1 MDTIRKRIYL
11 AGMLHDIGKF
21 YQRASGS
28 FNADDN
34 NLKKQ
39 SEKIAD
45 YICPK
50 KENDRP
56 THQHVIWTNE
66 FFEQM
71 EKSLKLFS
79 SVKDNDD
86 HPFHVNAWA
95 TDAITDDNIANLA
108 SNHHRP
114 ATDLQKIITLADWW
128 SAGIDRPDN
137 YEEKDNIFKGGIR
150 FHNYKSVPL
159 FSIFNELNTGD
170 QTKINSNTFV
180 FKPRKL
186 EVEDVFPIKY
196 VQDDVHDLQKD
207 YADLW
212 KEFIKE
218 FARLPLDSFRGFEE
232 SLSFLLRKYTWAI
245 PSNTVDKA
253 NVSLFDHLKT
263 TAAFADCL
271 YVASQHEEYKEAFDL
286 AGKYP
291 ILKQGYY
298 PVMLL
303 GVDISGIQ
311 SFIYDIAS
319 NKAAKSLKG
328 RSFYLQLLADAILMK
343 FYRHQAIE
351 AMSAHVLYAAGGKFF
366 MLLPNTPEVK
376 EAIIE
381 IKNEI
386 DTELWEEHKGRLS
399 VHMDVVPFAY
409 HSQFINNKAESW
421 ISILNKSEKLQ
432 VGALWKALNEKL
444 SAQKNRKFVN
454 LIRDDYDAFF
464 NPQDRRLKVSG
475 KLGQCAVTGDEF
487 QNEQEKVPLDK
498 ESEKYVSKSVYN
510 QIKLGQDLKDVDYI
524 IVFKENSDKDDYLK
538 NRARASINILG
549 TNFYLFDK
557 NELIKELPGYTQI
570 SSADISTFYCIN
582 TTGFLDAEI
591 KGKSITYGYKFYG
604 GNEQAYFRDD
614 DGTVIYSDKNH
625 KKAKTFEDLAI
636 DDKGDSTSLGV
647 LRMDIDNLGT
657 LFIKGLPEKSMSF
670 SAYSTLSFN
679 LELFFSGYLNTIR
692 DENEF
697 RDWVNILYS
706 GGDDLFVI
714 GRWDKVILFAEQV
727 QKRFKQFTGRDDITI
742 SGGMVMVGRKFPIAK
757 AADMAGDA
765 EKAAKNYGE
774 GKLKNA
780 FCFLGQTISWKHEF
794 GLVKILKDTLMSF
807 MTGQGGIQP
816 LSKALLHQIMR
827 FKAMKDGND
836 LKYLWL
842 SAYYF
847 KRYRERYC
855 KDNNADAERFINDI
869 TRKIVDGD
877 PQSNIETGSRY
888 LDLLALA
895 TRWCELELK
904 LKTKA

>member
-1 MDTIRKRIYL
+1 MDNIRKRIYL

-28 FNADDN
+28 FDGDEN
-34 NLKKQ
+34 NLKEQ
-39 SEKIAD
+39 SKKIAD

-66 FFEQM
+66 FFEQL
-71 EKSLKLFS
+71 EKSLRLFS

-86 HPFHVNAWA
+86 HPFHVNAWSS
-95 TDAITDDNIANLA
+95 DSITDDNIANLA

-114 ATDLQKIITLADWW
+114 ATKLQKIITLADWW

-137 YEEKDNIFKGGIR
+137 YEEKDNIIKGGLK
-150 FHNYKSVPL
+150 FSNFKSVPL
-159 FSIFNELNTGD
+159 FSVFNDLKTEAQSVEAVDSYVFQPGEL
-170 QTKINSNTFV
+170 
-180 FKPRKL
+180 KL
-186 EVEDVFPIKY
+186 TDVFPQKY
-196 VQDDVHDLQKD
+196 TQDDVHDLTKV
-207 YADLW
+207 YAELW
-212 KEFIKE
+212 NDFSEEIKN
-218 FARLPLDSFRGFEE
+218 LPFDSFRGFEE
-232 SLSFLLRKYTWAI
+232 SLSFLLKKYTWAI

-271 YVASQHEEYKEAFDL
+271 YVASQHEEYREAFDL

-409 HSQFINNKAESW
+409 HSQFINNKAISW
-421 ISILNKSEKLQ
+421 ISIRNKSEKLQ
-432 VGALWKALNEKL
+432 VGALWKTLNEKL
-444 SAQKNRKFVN
+444 AAQKNRKFVN

-464 NPQDRRLKVSG
+464 NPQDGRLKVSG
-475 KLGQCAVTGDEF
+475 ELGQCAVTGDEF
-487 QNEQEKVPLDK
+487 QPGNKRIPLVKD
-498 ESEKYVSKSVYN
+498 SETYVTQSVYN
-510 QIKLGQDLKDVDYI
+510 QIKLGQDLKDVDYL
-524 IVFKENSDKDDYLK
+524 IVFKDDPDKDEYLK

-557 NELIKELPGYTQI
+557 NELIKDLPGYNQI

-582 TTGFLDAEI
+582 KTSFLDAEI

-604 GNEQAYFRDD
+604 GNEQAYFRDE
-614 DGTVIYSDKNH
+614 DGTIIYSEKNH

-636 DDKGDSTSLGV
+636 NEKGESTSLGV
-647 LRMDIDNLGT
+647 LRMDIDNLGS

-679 LELFFSGYLNTIR
+679 LELFFSGYLNIIR
-692 DENEF
+692 DEKEF

-706 GGDDLFVI
+706 GGDDLFIV

-757 AADMAGDA
+757 AADMAGEA
-765 EKAAKNYGE
+765 EKSAKNYGE

-780 FCFLGQTISWKHEF
+780 FCFLGQTVSWNNEF
-794 GLVKILKDTLMSF
+794 ALVKLLKDTLMSF
-807 MTGQGGIQP
+807 MTEQGGIQP

-827 FKAMKDGND
+827 FKAMKDDND

-847 KRYRERYC
+847 KRYKERYC
-855 KDNNADAERFINDI
+855 KNKNTEAEEFINNI
-869 TRKIVDGD
+869 TMKIVDGD
-877 PQSNIETGSRY
+877 SGYHIDTGGRY

-895 TRWCELELK
+895 ARWCELELK

>member
-1 MDTIRKRIYL
+1 
-11 AGMLHDIGKF
+11 
-21 YQRASGS
+21 
-28 FNADDN
+28 
-34 NLKKQ
+34 
-39 SEKIAD
+39 
-45 YICPK
+45 
-50 KENDRP
+50 
-56 THQHVIWTNE
+56 
-66 FFEQM
+66 
-71 EKSLKLFS
+71 
-79 SVKDNDD
+79 
-86 HPFHVNAWA
+86 
-95 TDAITDDNIANLA
+95 
-108 SNHHRP
+108 
-114 ATDLQKIITLADWW
+114 
-128 SAGIDRPDN
+128 
-137 YEEKDNIFKGGIR
+137 
-150 FHNYKSVPL
+150 
-159 FSIFNELNTGD
+159 
-170 QTKINSNTFV
+170 
-180 FKPRKL
+180 
-186 EVEDVFPIKY
+186 
-196 VQDDVHDLQKD
+196 
-207 YADLW
+207 
-212 KEFIKE
+212 
-218 FARLPLDSFRGFEE
+218 
-232 SLSFLLRKYTWAI
+232 
-245 PSNTVDKA
+245 
-253 NVSLFDHLKT
+253 
-263 TAAFADCL
+263 
-271 YVASQHEEYKEAFDL
+271 
-286 AGKYP
+286 
-291 ILKQGYY
+291 
-298 PVMLL
+298 
-303 GVDISGIQ
+303 
-311 SFIYDIAS
+311 
-319 NKAAKSLKG
+319 
-328 RSFYLQLLADAILMK
+328 
-343 FYRHQAIE
+343 
-351 AMSAHVLYAAGGKFF
+351 
-366 MLLPNTPEVK
+366 
-376 EAIIE
+376 
-381 IKNEI
+381 
-386 DTELWEEHKGRLS
+386 
-399 VHMDVVPFAY
+399 VPFAY
-409 HSQFINNKAESW
+409 HSQIINNKAESW
-421 ISILNKSEKLQ
+421 ISIRNKSEKLQ

-444 SAQKNRKFVN
+444 SAKKNRKFVN